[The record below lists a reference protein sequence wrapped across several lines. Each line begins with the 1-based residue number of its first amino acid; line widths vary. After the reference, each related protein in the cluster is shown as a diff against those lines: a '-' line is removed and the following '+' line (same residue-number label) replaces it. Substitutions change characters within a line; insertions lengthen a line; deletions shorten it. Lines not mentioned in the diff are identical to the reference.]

1 MLHELAIENLGVI
14 ESARVELGPGL
25 TCVTGETGAGKTMVL
40 TGLGL
45 ITGSKSVPAAVR
57 TGADAA
63 LAEAVVD
70 VEPDSWAARR
80 LDEAGATIDE
90 DGTVIVARTVGATTR
105 SRTVI
110 GGRTVPQAVLAEV
123 AEHWVTV
130 HGQSDQARLRSAAE
144 QRAILDGFAG
154 NGDLRAAYAH
164 AWQEWRAAREDLAA
178 MESGAE
184 AARLEAAR
192 MRDDLAAIGQVDPQE
207 GEDAA
212 LAAQIEVLEHSEAVR
227 AGVANAREAIDGD
240 AEVTLV
246 VAVEAARRALAEAAR
261 HDPALAD
268 LEKRLADVA
277 YGAADVGHEL
287 SSYLDRMDADPAR
300 LGALQQRRAELG
312 ALMRRLGTDLDGVF
326 AYRERAAA
334 AVAQDDSWD
343 QTLEARRAAEQS
355 AAAAVARVAA
365 DLTASRREAAE
376 RLAVDV
382 NAELAGLA
390 MADATFAVSVESGEP
405 RASGADD
412 VAMTLAAHPGAP
424 ARPVAEAAS
433 GGELSRIMLAIE
445 VSLARHAVT
454 PGHTFVFD
462 EVDAGVGGR
471 AAIAVGRRLAELA
484 RTHQVLVVTHLA
496 QVAAHA
502 DRHVVVAKAT
512 DGTVTRAQVH
522 EVAGEDRVEELARLL
537 SGHEDSTTALAHA
550 RELLEA
556 SRVAP

>member
-14 ESARVELGPGL
+14 ESARVDLGPGL

-45 ITGSKSVPAAVR
+45 ITGSKSIPATVR
-57 TGADAA
+57 TGADSAV
-63 LAEAVVD
+63 AEAVVD
-70 VEPDSWAARR
+70 VEPGSWPAAR
-80 LDEAGATIDE
+80 LEEAGASLDD
-90 DGTVIVARTVGATTR
+90 DGTVIVSRTVGATTR
-105 SRTVI
+105 SRTVV

-130 HGQSDQARLRSAAE
+130 HGQSDQARLRSSGE

-154 NGDLRAAYAH
+154 HDALVASYAA
-164 AWQEWRAAREDLAA
+164 AWEAWRDARRELEA

-192 MRDDLAAIGQVDPQE
+192 MRDDLDAIDAIDPQPD
-207 GEDAA
+207 EDAA

-227 AGVANAREAIDGD
+227 TGVAGAREAIDGD
-240 AEVTLV
+240 AEITLV
-246 VAVEAARRALAEAAR
+246 VAVDAARRALGDAAR
-261 HDPALAD
+261 HDPALEA
-268 LEKRLADVA
+268 LEARLAELA
-277 YGAADVGHEL
+277 YGAADVAHEL

-300 LGALQQRRAELG
+300 LETLQSRRADLN
-312 ALMRRLGTDLDGVF
+312 ALMRRIGADLDGVL

-334 AVAQDDSWD
+334 AVAQDDTWD
-343 QTLEARRAAEQS
+343 ETLAARRDAERDARARLES
-355 AAAAVARVAA
+355 VAR
-365 DLTASRREAAE
+365 DLTASRRAAAD
-376 RLAVDV
+376 RLSAEVD
-382 NAELAGLA
+382 AELDGLA
-390 MADATFAVSVESGEP
+390 MPDAELRVELRAVEP
-405 RASGADD
+405 RASGADE
-412 VAMTLAAHPGAP
+412 VAITLASHPGAP
-424 ARPVAEAAS
+424 HRPVAQAAS

-462 EVDAGVGGR
+462 EVDAGVGGK

-502 DRHVVVAKAT
+502 DRHVVVAKST
-512 DGTVTRAQVH
+512 DGSITRSQVH

-537 SGHEDSTTALAHA
+537 SGHEGSKTALAHA

>member
-14 ESARVELGPGL
+14 ESARVDLGPGL

-45 ITGSKSVPAAVR
+45 ITGSRSVPATVR

-70 VEPDSWAARR
+70 VTPGSWPADR
-80 LDEAGATIDE
+80 LEEAGAALDD
-90 DGTVIVARTVGATTR
+90 DGTVIVSRTVGATTR
-105 SRTVI
+105 SRTVV

-123 AEHWVTV
+123 SEHWVTV
-130 HGQSDQARLRSAAE
+130 HGQSDQARLRSSAE

-154 NGDLRAAYAH
+154 HDALLTAYAD
-164 AWQEWRAAREDLAA
+164 AWEAWREARVRLEE

-192 MRDDLAAIGQVDPQE
+192 MRDDLDAIDAVDPQP
-207 GEDAA
+207 GEDAEIG
-212 LAAQIEVLEHSEAVR
+212 AQLEVLQHSEAVR
-227 AGVANAREAIDGD
+227 AGVAGAREAIDGE

-246 VAVEAARRALAEAAR
+246 VAADAARRALGDAAR

-268 LEKRLADVA
+268 LETRLADVA
-277 YGAADVGHEL
+277 YSAADIAHEL
-287 SSYLDRMDADPAR
+287 ASYLDRMDADPAR
-300 LGALQQRRAELG
+300 LEALQARRADLN
-312 ALMRRLGTDLDGVF
+312 ALMRRIGADLDGVL
-326 AYRERAAA
+326 AYRDRAAE
-334 AVAQDDSWD
+334 AVLQDDTWD
-343 QTLEARRAAEQS
+343 ETLAARRAAETEARAEVERAAS
-355 AAAAVARVAA
+355 ALSESRRAAAARLSA
-365 DLTASRREAAE
+365 D
-376 RLAVDV
+376 VD
-382 NAELAGLA
+382 AELDGLA
-390 MADATFAVSVESGEP
+390 MPDAEFRVGVRAVEP
-405 RASGADD
+405 RATGADE
-412 VAMTLAAHPGAP
+412 VEMTLASHPGAP
-424 ARPVAEAAS
+424 HRPVAQAAS

-462 EVDAGVGGR
+462 EVDAGVGGK

-512 DGTVTRAQVH
+512 DGTVTRSQVH

-537 SGHEDSTTALAHA
+537 SGHEGSKTALAHA

>member
-14 ESARVELGPGL
+14 ESARVDLGPGL

-45 ITGSKSVPAAVR
+45 ITGSRSVPATVR

-70 VEPDSWAARR
+70 VAPGSWPAER
-80 LDEAGATIDE
+80 LEEAGATVDD

-105 SRTVI
+105 SRTVV

-130 HGQSDQARLRSAAE
+130 HGQSDQARLRSTAE

-154 NGDLRAAYAH
+154 HDALLAAYAA
-164 AWQEWRAAREDLAA
+164 AWEAWREARTRLEE

-192 MRDDLAAIGQVDPQE
+192 MRDDLDAIDAVAPE
-207 GEDAA
+207 PGEDAA
-212 LAAQIEVLEHSEAVR
+212 LAAQLEVLQHSEAVR
-227 AGVANAREAIDGD
+227 AGVAGAREAIDGE
-240 AEVTLV
+240 AEITLV
-246 VAVEAARRALAEAAR
+246 VAADAARRALGDAAR
-261 HDPALAD
+261 HDPALEE
-268 LEKRLADVA
+268 LERRLADVA
-277 YGAADVGHEL
+277 YSAADIAHEL
-287 SSYLDRMDADPAR
+287 ASYLDRMDADPAR
-300 LGALQQRRAELG
+300 LEQLQARRADLN
-312 ALMRRLGTDLDGVF
+312 ALMRRIGADLDGVL
-326 AYRERAAA
+326 AYRDRAAEAVLQDDTWDETLAARREAEAAAHAEVERAAA
-334 AVAQDDSWD
+334 ELS
-343 QTLEARRAAEQS
+343 
-355 AAAAVARVAA
+355 
-365 DLTASRREAAE
+365 ASRRAAAE
-376 RLAVDV
+376 RLSADVD
-382 NAELAGLA
+382 AELDGLA
-390 MADATFAVSVESGEP
+390 MPDAHFLVGLRAVEP
-405 RASGADD
+405 RATGADE
-412 VAMTLAAHPGAP
+412 VEMTLASHPGAP
-424 ARPVAEAAS
+424 HRPVAQAAS

-462 EVDAGVGGR
+462 EVDAGVGGK

-512 DGTVTRAQVH
+512 DGSVTRSQVH

-537 SGHEDSTTALAHA
+537 SGHEGSKTALAHA

>member
-70 VEPDSWAARR
+70 VEPDSWAGRR

-184 AARLEAAR
+184 AARHEAAR
-192 MRDDLAAIGQVDPQE
+192 MRDDLAAIEQVDPQE

-227 AGVANAREAIDGD
+227 AGVAGAREAIDGD

-300 LGALQQRRAELG
+300 LGALQQRRA
-312 ALMRRLGTDLDGVF
+312 
-326 AYRERAAA
+326 
-334 AVAQDDSWD
+334 
-343 QTLEARRAAEQS
+343 
-355 AAAAVARVAA
+355 
-365 DLTASRREAAE
+365 
-376 RLAVDV
+376 
-382 NAELAGLA
+382 
-390 MADATFAVSVESGEP
+390 
-405 RASGADD
+405 
-412 VAMTLAAHPGAP
+412 
-424 ARPVAEAAS
+424 
-433 GGELSRIMLAIE
+433 
-445 VSLARHAVT
+445 
-454 PGHTFVFD
+454 
-462 EVDAGVGGR
+462 
-471 AAIAVGRRLAELA
+471 
-484 RTHQVLVVTHLA
+484 
-496 QVAAHA
+496 
-502 DRHVVVAKAT
+502 
-512 DGTVTRAQVH
+512 
-522 EVAGEDRVEELARLL
+522 
-537 SGHEDSTTALAHA
+537 
-550 RELLEA
+550 
-556 SRVAP
+556 